1 MKRRLIKRSVCIFP
15 EGTSTSGRYLLQF
28 KSNLFQS
35 SIDTH
40 KSILPLCL
48 RYKQKGTYSDKVAFI
63 GDMSLVDSI
72 IKIKNENDISVEV
85 DVLQPIRPRGNR
97 KELAVYV
104 QEILHKNLSQ
114 NLS

>member
-1 MKRRLIKRSVCIFP
+1 V
-15 EGTSTSGRYLLQF
+15 
-28 KSNLFQS
+28 
-35 SIDTH
+35 
-40 KSILPLCL
+40 
-48 RYKQKGTYSDKVAFI
+48 VFI

-72 IKIKNENDISVEV
+72 MKIKNESDMSVEV

-97 KELAVYV
+97 KELAIYI

>member
-1 MKRRLIKRSVCIFP
+1 
-15 EGTSTSGRYLLQF
+15 
-28 KSNLFQS
+28 
-35 SIDTH
+35 
-40 KSILPLCL
+40 
-48 RYKQKGTYSDKVAFI
+48 VAFI

-72 IKIKNENDISVEV
+72 IKIKNESDMSVEV
-85 DVLQPIRPRGNR
+85 DVLQPLGPRGNR

>member
-1 MKRRLIKRSVCIFP
+1 MPLETIEIEREQQDVTDKL
-15 EGTSTSGRYLLQF
+15 
-28 KSNLFQS
+28 
-35 SIDTH
+35 DTDYENEDPFYGQ
-40 KSILPLCL
+40 PLVGL
-48 RYKQKGTYSDKVAFI
+48 
-63 GDMSLVDSI
+63 
-72 IKIKNENDISVEV
+72 KIKNENDISVEV

>member
-1 MKRRLIKRSVCIFP
+1 M
-15 EGTSTSGRYLLQF
+15 
-28 KSNLFQS
+28 
-35 SIDTH
+35 
-40 KSILPLCL
+40 CL
-48 RYKQKGTYSDKVAFI
+48 RFIQKGIYPDKVVFI

-72 IKIKNENDISVEV
+72 MKIKNESDMSVEV

-97 KELAVYV
+97 KELAIYI

>member
-1 MKRRLIKRSVCIFP
+1 
-15 EGTSTSGRYLLQF
+15 
-28 KSNLFQS
+28 
-35 SIDTH
+35 
-40 KSILPLCL
+40 
-48 RYKQKGTYSDKVAFI
+48 
-63 GDMSLVDSI
+63 MSLVDSI

-85 DVLQPIRPRGNR
+85 DVLQPIKPRGNR